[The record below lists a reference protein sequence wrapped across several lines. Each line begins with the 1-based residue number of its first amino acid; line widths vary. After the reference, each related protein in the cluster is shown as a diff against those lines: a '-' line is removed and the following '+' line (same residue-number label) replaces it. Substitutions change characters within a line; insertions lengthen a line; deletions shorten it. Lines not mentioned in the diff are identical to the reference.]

1 MNKFARGA
9 RIMTAAAAVAL
20 SVASI
25 AQAQQA
31 LVIGTIQM
39 DSQYEWYRTVEMGAQ
54 EAAKKLNV
62 QVVLA
67 NSAGKVDKEDEAV
80 SNLIASGVKGIII
93 SVVDSKASIPAME
106 RARKAGIVVIN
117 YDSFVESD
125 LMDTFVGV
133 DNKELGAMMGR
144 HVVDYVNKEMGGKAK
159 IALLTVVRYAQ
170 SVLRRDGFV
179 EEIKKAPGIEIV
191 AEQEGVMPEQAS
203 TNLET
208 MLQAHPDIQLVWA
221 ANEGGL
227 VGAQTAKRSTGAD
240 IKIFGTDMSLQTA
253 ASLTDP
259 SSGVV
264 AVATQDPYSIG
275 EKALQLAVEAVNG
288 ENVAGKYTIPLALY
302 SNDKPDDVKAYLEK
316 YQSLATR

>member
-1 MNKFARGA
+1 MRHILQRSMLLLAV
-9 RIMTAAAAVAL
+9 AAVSYSSA
-20 SVASI
+20 AS
-25 AQAQQA
+25 AQQA
-31 LVIGTIQM
+31 PVIGAVQM

-54 EAAKKLNV
+54 EAAKKLNAEV
-62 QVVLA
+62 ILA

-80 SNLIASGVKGIII
+80 SNLISRGVKGIII

-106 RARKAGIVVIN
+106 RARNAGIAVIN

-144 HVVDYVNKEMGGKAK
+144 HVVDYVDKEMGGKAK

-221 ANEGGL
+221 ANEGGT

-240 IKIFGTDMSLQTA
+240 IRIFGTDMSLQTA
-253 ASLTDP
+253 ASLMDP
-259 SSGVV
+259 TSGVT

-275 EKALQLAVEAVNG
+275 EKAMQLAVEAVEG
-288 ENVAGKYTIPLALY
+288 KKVAGKYTIPLALY
-302 SNDKPDDVKAYLEK
+302 TSDKPDEVKAYLEK